1 MGMKHDKYCLNKA
14 RTDLLDCPVCG
25 LIRRV
30 REDEYDKGYNDGY
43 NKGTA
48 DTQMFYRMNPS
59 IAADNRP

>member
-1 MGMKHDKYCLNKA
+1 MSRHDKYCMNKA
-14 RTDLLDCPVCG
+14 DPTLENCVVCG

-43 NKGTA
+43 NKGTKDA
-48 DTQMFYRMNPS
+48 EMFYRMNPS

>member
-1 MGMKHDKYCLNKA
+1 MKHDKYCLNKA
-14 RTDLLDCPVCG
+14 DSEMKSCVVCG

-43 NKGTA
+43 NKGTS
-48 DTQMFYRMNPS
+48 DSEMFYRMNPS